1 MDLNVEKDIVI
12 LKNDLDKILFNL
24 ENVSTNTFESR
35 MEFINKT
42 LARVKK
48 KREDLL
54 NIHPVEELRRFNP
67 ELEIYIKQIVENFD
81 NIIAEKKEEQE
92 KVSSELK
99 KITNQK
105 KLTHYNR

>member
-1 MDLNVEKDIVI
+1 MDLNIEKDIVI

-24 ENVSTNTFESR
+24 ENVNQNTFESR

-54 NIHPVEELRRFNP
+54 NIHPVEELRKFNP

-81 NIIAEKKEEQE
+81 NIIAEKKEEQD
-92 KVSSELK
+92 KISSELQ
-99 KITNQK
+99 KINNKK
-105 KLTHYNR
+105 KLTNYNR